1 MPDQT
6 VAKTKQMKPHELS
19 ADELNIVR
27 MALRAHAKAVRQEFR
42 DKYMGRFSGG
52 KECAEEL
59 QTTEDLI
66 ERFDNA
72 DNVWMES
79 SI

>member
-1 MPDQT
+1 MN
-6 VAKTKQMKPHELS
+6 KPYELS
-19 ADELNIVR
+19 ADDFRVIRV
-27 MALRAHAKAVRQEFR
+27 ALRAHAKGVRQEFR
-42 DKYMGRFSGG
+42 DKYMARFSGG

-72 DNVWMES
+72 DGCFME
-79 SI
+79 INI